1 MKQLI
6 TSIVVAGILLKVL
19 FQTND
24 LLTKIVVSLFLIFAV
39 GLGLTNV
46 LTMVNKDELAAK
58 VSKVY
63 VIAFLIY
70 WFGFLMIWNYISFK
84 NREYMQIVVS
94 VPMWLTG
101 FYFAHKRLIKK

>member
-46 LTMVNKDELAAK
+46 LAMMNKDE
-58 VSKVY
+58 VY

-94 VPMWLTG
+94 VPMWLAG